1 MITLNRTSPHITLLY
16 STFPNVSL
24 PHLTLPYFT
33 LRGQIERMHRGGK
46 RNEHMRWLGWYGVGN
61 RGVGDM
67 LEDLGSDGRTWEN
80 EENNGNKNKSETYER
95 GGS

>member
-1 MITLNRTSPHITLLY
+1 MLACH
-16 STFPNVSL
+16 
-24 PHLTLPYFT
+24 TLPYLT
-33 LRGQIERMHRGGK
+33 LRGQIERMHRGVK
-46 RNEHMRWLGWYGVGN
+46 RNEKMRWLGWGLGWYGVGN

-80 EENNGNKNKSETYER
+80 EENNGNKNKSGTYER